1 MQDDFLWSG
10 NRQRCHFEE
19 DETGDQIRA
28 FAARLAKFDIIPEY
42 SFVLGTPAST
52 PAEVMKQIDED
63 IKFIREIKSINP
75 KTEIII
81 YVYSPVPTEGSEMYN
96 KVLESGFRF
105 PQKLEDWITPEW
117 TEFDLRK
124 NPLTPWLANC
134 QLAMNPRLGYY
145 PTISDIR
152 LQGTKRNFLR
162 LVAGVRYKTGIY
174 QKPYELKALHILWKY
189 RQPEIE
195 GF

>member
-1 MQDDFLWSG
+1 
-10 NRQRCHFEE
+10 
-19 DETGDQIRA
+19 
-28 FAARLAKFDIIPEY
+28 
-42 SFVLGTPAST
+42 
-52 PAEVMKQIDED
+52 
-63 IKFIREIKSINP
+63 
-75 KTEIII
+75 
-81 YVYSPVPTEGSEMYN
+81 MYN

-124 NPLTPWLANC
+124 NPLTPWLTPEMINKIKDFEVV
-134 QLAMNPRLGYY
+134 LNGYY
-145 PTISDIR
+145 PTVSDIR